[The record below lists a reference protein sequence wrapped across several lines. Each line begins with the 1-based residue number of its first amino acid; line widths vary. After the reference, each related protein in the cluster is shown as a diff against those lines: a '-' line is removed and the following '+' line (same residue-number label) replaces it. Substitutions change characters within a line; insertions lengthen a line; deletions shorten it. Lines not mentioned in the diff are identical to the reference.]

1 MYLFILFMSR
11 YEVGLC
17 QRFNHIIHG
26 FDPATSSP
34 GIDTHYIC
42 LFTFDFTEIGLFSS
56 AKLLS
61 NYYGATIEI
70 VDTLLLE
77 PGNEMV
83 AIYKTFWLRMLQRLC
98 RKWLKQRRFAC
109 SSRMYSF
116 LLKREYKPTNITI

>member
-1 MYLFILFMSR
+1 MSR
-11 YEVGLC
+11 YEVALC
-17 QRFNHIIHG
+17 QRFNHGIHG

-34 GIDTHYIC
+34 EIVTHYIC
-42 LFTFDFTEIGLFSS
+42 LFTIDITDFGLLTT

-77 PGNEMV
+77 PGNEMI

-98 RKWLKQRRFAC
+98 RKWLKQRRFAR

>member
-1 MYLFILFMSR
+1 MSR

-34 GIDTHYIC
+34 EIVTHYIC
-42 LFTFDFTEIGLFSS
+42 LYTFDFTELGLLTT

-61 NYYGATIEI
+61 NYYGTTIEI
-70 VDTLLLE
+70 VYTILLE

-83 AIYKTFWLRMLQRLC
+83 AIYKTFWLRIFQRLC
-98 RKWLKQRRFAC
+98 RKWLNQCRFAR

-116 LLKREYKPTNITI
+116 LLKREYNPTNITI